1 MSAQHTH
8 RKGLKH
14 AAADDAQRVLER
26 VERTCRLRGQRVT
39 RQRRAV
45 LQVLLGA
52 GGALTSYELLD
63 RLRGA
68 GGRSTPAAVYRA
80 LEFWM
85 DSGFVHRMDSTR
97 SFVLCEHPAGPHPGQ
112 LLICR
117 QCGTVIEAEDEAV
130 SEAASRLGSRLN
142 FTLDG
147 GLLELTGVCALCCA
161 HGRRPQPAS

>member
-1 MSAQHTH
+1 MSAKHTI
-8 RKGLKH
+8 RRELKH
-14 AAADDAQRVLER
+14 AAADDTQRVLER
-26 VERTCRLRGQRVT
+26 LERTCRVRGQRVT

-45 LQVLLGA
+45 LQVLLA
-52 GGALTSYELLD
+52 EGGALTAYELLD
-63 RLRGA
+63 RLRRS

-85 DSGFVHRMDSTR
+85 DSGLVHRMDSTR
-97 SFVLCEHPAGPHPGQ
+97 SFVLCEHPEGPHPGQ

-117 QCGTVIEAEDEAV
+117 QCGTVIEAEDKAV

-142 FTLDG
+142 FTLDV

-161 HGRRPQPAS
+161 RGRRTQPAS